1 MKKLLIFFVIVTV
14 GSFLLGSQF
23 LFAQS
28 KGEVKM
34 EWLSHSHFRF
44 TSPTGKIW
52 LTNPHLDNVDNKTKL
67 EDLAKVDVILVADGH
82 GDEIDSGVLPPESLA
97 GLGRDPSHGLRER

>member
-1 MKKLLIFFVIVTV
+1 
-14 GSFLLGSQF
+14 
-23 LFAQS
+23 
-28 KGEVKM
+28 M

-67 EDLAKVDVILVADGH
+67 EDLAKVDVILVADEH
-82 GDEIDSGVLPPESLA
+82 TDEIGKAPDIAKRTGAKIVTVGELARGYLQMVAKVPENNS
-97 GLGRDPSHGLRER
+97 